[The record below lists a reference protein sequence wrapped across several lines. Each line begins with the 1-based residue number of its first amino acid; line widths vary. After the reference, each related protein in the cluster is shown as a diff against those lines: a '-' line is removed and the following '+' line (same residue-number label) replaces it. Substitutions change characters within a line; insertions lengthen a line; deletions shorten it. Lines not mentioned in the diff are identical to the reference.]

1 MLTNTKFVE
10 RRYRFRSVMM
20 KGDDAIP
27 FSSGIPRYW
36 VNVCD
41 WYHMPLEP
49 CPTCGYALSIV
60 DHHCRHC
67 ATASRAIPS
76 RAFDRKHLQQIIM
89 AVGVLSVLVY
99 LLFFR

>member
-1 MLTNTKFVE
+1 MF
-10 RRYRFRSVMM
+10 RRNPIF
-20 KGDDAIP
+20 
-27 FSSGIPRYW
+27 FTSGIPRYY
-36 VNVCD
+36 VGICD

-67 ATASRAIPS
+67 ASAPRAVPS
-76 RAFDRKHLQQIIM
+76 QATKNLQPIIM
-89 AVGVLSVLVY
+89 AVVGLSVLVY